1 MKLDAIGFGSLNLDE
16 FWEVDLKFIETHGL
30 RTGEEYVRD
39 VEWFNR
45 VYPVLINQ
53 AELKA
58 RDPGGSAA
66 NTIAALRKMGFETGF
81 FGAGGNTD
89 QDRLRLAELGDP
101 GNLRILQSEL
111 PAGRCL
117 SLIVKD
123 DPARDRAL
131 VILPNANDLAGSLGF
146 DPDYFL
152 EAEWVHL
159 TSFVSPLPMAAQ
171 VKLVEMLEG
180 RTRVSFDPGAVY
192 ASLGLASLEAILRRS
207 DILFVSVEELTSIT
221 GKRDVESA
229 VAALQDLGVG
239 TVVLKRGSRGISA
252 FQAGSSFHQTA
263 VAPERILDRT
273 GAGDVAAAG
282 FLAGMLES
290 LSVEESLEL
299 AAVAAARSIE
309 GYGRSCYPDRRLLEH
324 YLKTTGRR

>member
-1 MKLDAIGFGSLNLDE
+1 MKFDAIGFGSLNLDE

-45 VYPVLINQ
+45 VYPVLTNQ
-53 AELKA
+53 AELKG

-81 FGAGGNTD
+81 FGAGGNSD

-146 DPDYFL
+146 DLDYFL
-152 EAEWVHL
+152 EAEWLHL

-192 ASLGLASLEAILRRS
+192 ASLGLAPLEAILRRS

-229 VAALQDLGVG
+229 VATLQDLGVC

-252 FQAGSSFHQTA
+252 FQARNSFHQTA
-263 VAPERILDRT
+263 VSPERILDRT

-290 LSVEESLEL
+290 LSIEESLEL

-309 GYGRSCYPDRRLLEH
+309 GYGRSCFPDRRLLEH
-324 YLKTTGRR
+324 FLKKTGRR